1 MLLES
6 VDRDSDKLR
15 RTQSSRITRWR
26 LPSQTK
32 SLCPVCLKVVEAEL
46 FEENDKVIMSKS
58 CAEHGHFKELISG
71 DAKLFMKMRRVHYE
85 RPRAVE
91 NLRRNRSQ
99 CPDECGLCEQHLSS
113 PAMVNIDLTNRCNL
127 NCPICFANS
136 NAVGRVYEVTLEQV
150 KQMLDDAAAMKPK
163 KAACLQFV
171 GGEPTIH
178 KDFLECVRQASL
190 RGFGHVQVASNGVKF
205 AQSAEFAQAAGQAGL
220 NQIYL
225 QFDGLDDEI
234 YKQTRGKA
242 LLETKLAAVEN
253 IRKANIRI
261 VLVPTIV
268 KGMNDKEVGA
278 ITRFAMAN
286 TDVISGISWQ
296 PVSITGRIDEQRR
309 RQMRYT
315 MADLARDL
323 EEQLGFMDMHRDWWP
338 FSTVSPFLRLMTAVK
353 GELQISV
360 SCHPHCGMATYLAVD
375 KETNQAVP
383 LPAFVDIEQTME
395 AVDKMAA
402 RVEKYPLLRKMTVL
416 SAMKVMKKH
425 FHKEKA
431 PPGWEFDEFLDFIKS
446 FADFSE
452 QHEDMAQLISELSEK
467 RFGTLLM
474 AAMHFQD
481 VYNYEID
488 RSRHC
493 VILYAAP
500 NGRFYPFCTWN
511 SGPCHRYHVEKAY
524 SRPPIQI
531 HEIGGKA
538 AAVESPQIY
547 VRGELPG

>member
-6 VDRDSDKLR
+6 VNRGSD
-15 RTQSSRITRWR
+15 RITNWR
-26 LPSQTK
+26 LPSRTK
-32 SLCPVCLKVVEAEL
+32 SLCPVCLQVVDAEL
-46 FEENDKVIMSKS
+46 FEENGKVMMSKS
-58 CAEHGHFKELISG
+58 CAGHGHFKELISR
-71 DAKLFMKMRRVHYE
+71 DAEFFMKMRRVHYE
-85 RPRAVE
+85 RPCAVE
-91 NLRRNRSQ
+91 GLRRNRSQ
-99 CPDECGLCEQHLSS
+99 CPDECGLCEKHLSS
-113 PAMVNIDLTNRCNL
+113 PAMVNIDLTNRCNQ

-150 KQMLDDAAAMKPK
+150 KRMLDDAAAMKPR

-190 RGFGHVQVASNGVKF
+190 RGFGHVQAASNGVKF
-205 AQSAEFAQAAGQAGL
+205 AQSIEFAQAAAEAGL

-234 YKQTRGKA
+234 YRQTRGKA

-253 IRKANIRI
+253 IRKANMRI

-268 KGMNDKEVGA
+268 KGVNDKEVGA

-286 TDVISGISWQ
+286 TDVITGISWQ
-296 PVSITGRIDEQRR
+296 PVSITGRIDEKKRQ
-309 RQMRYT
+309 QMRYT
-315 MADLARDL
+315 LTDLARDL
-323 EEQLGFMDMHRDWWP
+323 EEQLGFIDMHRDWWP
-338 FSTVSPFLRLMTAVK
+338 FSIVSPFLRLMTAVE
-353 GELQISV
+353 GEPQTSV
-360 SCHPHCGMATYLAVD
+360 SCHPHCGTVTYIVVD
-375 KETNQAVP
+375 KEKNQAVP
-383 LPAFVDIEQTME
+383 LPAFVDIEQAMA

-402 RVEKYPLLRKMTVL
+402 RIEKYPLLKKMTVL
-416 SAMKVMKKH
+416 SAMKTMKKSYH
-425 FHKEKA
+425 EEKA
-431 PPGWEFDEFLDFIKS
+431 PEGWGFDGLLDFVKS
-446 FADFSE
+446 FAEFNK
-452 QHEDMAQLISELSEK
+452 QHEDMASFMNNLRER

-488 RSRHC
+488 RSQRC

-511 SGPCHRYHVEKAY
+511 SGPCHRYNVEKLY
-524 SRPPIQI
+524 SRPRRQI
-531 HEIGGKA
+531 SEISSQKA
-538 AAVESPQIY
+538 AENSQLYAES
-547 VRGELPG
+547 

>member
-6 VDRDSDKLR
+6 IERKSD
-15 RTQSSRITRWR
+15 RITNWR
-26 LPSQTK
+26 LPAQTR
-32 SLCPVCLKVVEAEL
+32 SLCPVCLQVVKAEL
-46 FEENDKVIMSKS
+46 FEENGKVMMSKS
-58 CAEHGHFKELISG
+58 CAEHGRFKELISS
-71 DAKLFMKMRRVHYE
+71 DAKFFMKIRRVHYE
-85 RPRAVE
+85 RPCAVE
-91 NLRRNRSQ
+91 NLRSNRSQ
-99 CPDECGLCEQHLSS
+99 CPDECGLCERHLSS
-113 PAMVNIDLTNRCNL
+113 PAMVNIDLTNRCNQ

-150 KQMLDDAAAMKPK
+150 KRMLDDAAAMKPR
-163 KAACLQFV
+163 KASCLQFV

-178 KDFLECVRQASL
+178 KDFLECVHQASL

-205 AQSAEFAQAAGQAGL
+205 AQSPEFAQAASAAGL

-225 QFDGLDDEI
+225 QFDGLDDEV

-253 IRKANIRI
+253 IRRANIRI

-268 KGMNDKEVGA
+268 KGTNEKEVGA
-278 ITRFAMAN
+278 IARFAMAN

-296 PVSITGRIDEQRR
+296 PVSITGRIDEKKRQ
-309 RQMRYT
+309 QMRYT

-338 FSTVSPFLRLMTAVK
+338 FSIVSPFLRLMMAVE
-353 GELQISV
+353 GEPQISV
-360 SCHPHCGMATYLAVD
+360 SCHPHCGVATYIVVD
-375 KETNQAVP
+375 KETNKAVP
-383 LPAFVDIEQTME
+383 LPAFIDIEQAMA

-402 RVEKYPLLRKMTVL
+402 RIEKYPLLKKMTVL
-416 SAMKVMKKH
+416 SAMKAMKKSYH
-425 FHKEKA
+425 EENA
-431 PPGWEFDEFLDFIKS
+431 PEGWGFDGFLDFVRS
-446 FADFSE
+446 FSE
-452 QHEDMAQLISELSEK
+452 FNDQHEDMASFMNSLKEE

-488 RSRHC
+488 RSQHC

-511 SGPCHRYHVEKAY
+511 SGPCHRYNVEKAF
-524 SRPPIQI
+524 SQPTRQI
-531 HEIGGKA
+531 SEISSEA
-538 AAVESPQIY
+538 AKRQSMSI
-547 VRGELPG
+547 G